1 MHSKLLARQGKPTH
15 SLFLPVCILKA
26 WVLRKCWMEAGMDWR
41 HCPHH
46 QFASHSITLQRQQ
59 GHAFKLSSDTK
70 EDKLSMSKLGFGN
83 KRRRHWVST
92 SRQPG
97 LEKYKHEHIAFSY
110 FWNSIYL
117 PVYVCSAPYN
127 CLIVFIPCWRSMYD
141 DIYARTKTHKL
152 PNRTLIYYF
161 HQFFSWK
168 ENNLTIPP
176 ISEMNRIIGLQ
187 NNRTWTTQF
196 RSKFFKVCST
206 YIIYDWTNEHTT
218 PLSCTLP
225 TFDQADKEI
234 TICNHACLVII

>member
-1 MHSKLLARQGKPTH
+1 MHNKLIARQGNPTH

-26 WVLRKCWMEAGMDWR
+26 WVLRKCWMVWHGLEALPSSSVCLAQHNSYR
-41 HCPHH
+41 PR
-46 QFASHSITLQRQQ
+46 TLQRQQ
-59 GHAFKLSSDTK
+59 GHAFKLSSNTK

-127 CLIVFIPCWRSMYD
+127 CLIVFIPRWRSMYD

-152 PNRTLIYYF
+152 PNRTTLIYYF

-196 RSKFFKVCST
+196 RSKLFKVCST
-206 YIIYDWTNEHTT
+206 YMIELMSIR
-218 PLSCTLP
+218 PLS
-225 TFDQADKEI
+225 
-234 TICNHACLVII
+234 HAHFPPLTKLTKK